1 MAALSAELV
10 ILGIREALSTCCGPS
25 WGQRMKYN
33 FWLLG
38 CEDCAHTG
46 VMGKRLNVACTV
58 RGLLSGGFRGK
69 TWLLKLKQGFHMELI
84 HGGFYTFGPR
94 DSCVIWMLK
103 ILCISEW
110 VTAQKSM

>member
-1 MAALSAELV
+1 MRGEGGLIVLLPPTHHDTHSTALLSWGRQKPWQLPAMAALSAELV

-58 RGLLSGGFRGK
+58 RGLLSGGF
-69 TWLLKLKQGFHMELI
+69 
-84 HGGFYTFGPR
+84 
-94 DSCVIWMLK
+94 
-103 ILCISEW
+103 
-110 VTAQKSM
+110 